1 MYPTTPTACPTACP
15 TATNPYTAYARQLRQ
30 QPTHIIHAG
39 ARTQIILMSDMSDM
53 SEVIEKLYN

>member
-1 MYPTTPTACPTACP
+1 MYPTAPTARPTARP
-15 TATNPYTAYARQLRQ
+15 TATNLYAVSVRQLRQ
-30 QPTHIIHAG
+30 QLADIIHAG

>member
-1 MYPTTPTACPTACP
+1 MYPTAPTARPTARP
-15 TATNPYTAYARQLRQ
+15 TATNLYAVCVRQLRQ
-30 QPTHIIHAG
+30 QLADIIHAR

>member
-1 MYPTTPTACPTACP
+1 MYPTAPTTSPTSRP
-15 TATNPYTAYARQLRQ
+15 TATNLYASYSRQLRQ

-39 ARTQIILMSDMSDM
+39 ARTQIILMSDMSET